1 ETLYTSSMATAAYL
15 RETAP
20 GASAYVIGTDSL
32 KETIEA
38 SGLILTEEDADYVV
52 MGLDP
57 EINYEKLSKGTL
69 MINAGARFI
78 ATNPDKKFPT
88 EKGFVPGNGSLVSVL
103 TVATGIEPV
112 FIGKP
117 KGIILESAVAALGLP
132 KEDVLM
138 VGDNYDTDILT
149 GINGGVDTLHVNTG
163 VTPKEDVAKETHPPT
178 YLIDNL
184 KEWSVRQLKKIV
196 ITRNINPDIVDK
208 LRKDFEGSVWEEDQK
223 PMPREK
229 FLEDT
234 KDAHAVL
241 TMLSDKVDEEF
252 LSNAPEMKVVANL
265 AVGFDNI
272 DLDAAERHEVV
283 ITNTPDVLT

>member
-1 ETLYTSSMATAAYL
+1 MKTSPRTGTSGRMSMHSSKMKARQSPRSKGISTMYKGYLIDLDGTMYNGMAVIDGAVDFIDRLNKESIPYVFLTNNATKTQTEAAQKLLDMGFDIQPETLYTSSMATAAYL

-57 EINYEKLSKGTL
+57 EINYEKLSKGPL

-163 VTPKEDVAKETHPPT
+163 VTTKEDVEKETHPPT
-178 YLIDNL
+178 YMIDNL
-184 KEWSVRQLKKIV
+184 KEWSVR
-196 ITRNINPDIVDK
+196 
-208 LRKDFEGSVWEEDQK
+208 
-223 PMPREK
+223 
-229 FLEDT
+229 
-234 KDAHAVL
+234 
-241 TMLSDKVDEEF
+241 
-252 LSNAPEMKVVANL
+252 
-265 AVGFDNI
+265 
-272 DLDAAERHEVV
+272 
-283 ITNTPDVLT
+283 

>member
-1 ETLYTSSMATAAYL
+1 MYKGYLIDLDGTMYNGTAVIDGAVDFIDRLNEESIPYVFLTNNATKTQVEAAQKLLDMGFDIQPETLYTSSMATAAYL

-20 GASAYVIGTDSL
+20 GASVYVIGTDSL
-32 KETIEA
+32 KGTIEA
-38 SGLILTEEDADYVV
+38 SGLTVTDSDADYVV

-112 FIGKP
+112 IIGKP
-117 KGIILESAVAALGLP
+117 EGIILESAVSALGLP

-163 VTPKEDVAKETHPPT
+163 VTPKEDVEGKTHPPT
-178 YLIDNL
+178 YMIDNL
-184 KEWSVRQLKKIV
+184 KEWSVR
-196 ITRNINPDIVDK
+196 
-208 LRKDFEGSVWEEDQK
+208 
-223 PMPREK
+223 
-229 FLEDT
+229 
-234 KDAHAVL
+234 
-241 TMLSDKVDEEF
+241 
-252 LSNAPEMKVVANL
+252 
-265 AVGFDNI
+265 
-272 DLDAAERHEVV
+272 
-283 ITNTPDVLT
+283 